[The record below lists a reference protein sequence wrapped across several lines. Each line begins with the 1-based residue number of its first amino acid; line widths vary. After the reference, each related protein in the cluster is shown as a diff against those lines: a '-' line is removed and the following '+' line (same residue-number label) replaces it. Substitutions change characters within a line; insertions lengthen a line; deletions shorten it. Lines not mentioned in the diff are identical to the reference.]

1 MYKYLII
8 GIALMFVTGS
18 GYYLNKSGGLNLIYK
33 ASKSSGPLNLTQL
46 TRDEISGLYVCD
58 ESSGCIHKHLL
69 LLQDDLTAEMLILTK
84 IDEEPED
91 GNTEIDELLQ
101 DTTQITTQT
110 EVKSQE
116 PQQDTQIT
124 LYTESTSTTDTFTES
139 SSSTLTTETTTLV
152 TIDSDK
158 STIHENT
165 DNSESKTPANNYED
179 LPYSTE
185 NNEQRSDTIQNLFAA
200 IQEKNPES
208 TLEKGTWDLDVQNML
223 VIKIETSATSTLEVP
238 RKFVIKSVDTKTLSN
253 INYTK
258 KVYTSMR
265 DPVFKKRN

>member
-69 LLQDDLTAEMLILTK
+69 LLQDDLTVEMLILTK
-84 IDEEPED
+84 IDEETEG
-91 GNTEIDELLQ
+91 GNTEIGELLH
-101 DTTQITTQT
+101 DTTQMTAST
-110 EVKSQE
+110 EVQSQE
-116 PQQDTQIT
+116 PQQDIQTT
-124 LYTESTSTTDTFTES
+124 LYIGSSTDTFTES
-139 SSSTLTTETTTLV
+139 SSSTLTTETTTPA

-165 DNSESKTPANNYED
+165 DNSESKNPANTYED
-179 LPYSTE
+179 EPYSTE
-185 NNEQRSDTIQNLFAA
+185 NSEQRTDTIRNLFAV

-208 TLEKGTWDLDVQNML
+208 TLEKGTWDLDIQNML

-238 RKFVIKSVDTKTLSN
+238 RKFVIKSVDAKTLSN

>member
-46 TRDEISGLYVCD
+46 TRDEISGLYVCN
-58 ESSGCIHKHLL
+58 ESSGCVHKHLL

-84 IDEEPED
+84 IDKETED

-116 PQQDTQIT
+116 PQQDTQTT
-124 LYTESTSTTDTFTES
+124 LYTGSSTNAFTES
-139 SSSTLTTETTTLV
+139 SSSTLTTESTTLA

-158 STIHENT
+158 STINENT
-165 DNSESKTPANNYED
+165 DNSESKTTANNYED

-258 KVYTSMR
+258 KVYISMR